1 MGLPVFPNI
10 QHPAPQA
17 QIIDRL
23 LETIALEELALAAL
37 INAEAEK
44 VQAVAAA
51 GIIGPVDA
59 AELEAINR
67 AVSEVI
73 REAAV
78 KEGFLARKL
87 TLLLSHKE
95 RCGPHPCPPH
105 HHDE

>member
-1 MGLPVFPNI
+1 MGLPIFPNI
-10 QHPAPQA
+10 SGPAPQA

-23 LETIALEELALAAL
+23 LETVALEELALAAL

-51 GIIGPVDA
+51 GVVGPIDA
-59 AELEAINR
+59 AELEAINN
-67 AVSEVI
+67 AVAAVI

-87 TLLLSHKE
+87 STILSHKE
-95 RCGPHPCPPH
+95 RCIAPCPPH
-105 HHDE
+105 I